1 MAGRLLKPK
10 RLDLDRL
17 LELASLTSLGTSL
30 LLAWTYALYRIGL
43 SCPSWDCGHTVRA
56 IVLPLGYWGVLL
68 WALLLFA
75 PLVAARELPWLAAP
89 ALALVL
95 TLLFAD
101 PLPLALLSVLLLFPF
116 GTKKFLR
123 AVPAGVIAVEL
134 AVLAGFAARA
144 YSLRLPLPPAL
155 PVHLALYCFLVPAT
169 PALAFLACLSPL
181 LVPLAPKGV
190 KLSAPLRGRA
200 SLAFGLFAS
209 FLMWSIVYASALNP
223 GSKLVGVD
231 AVTRYYPHALEFLE
245 GGLPSVLKV
254 GYDRPLHYLFLYGL
268 AKALGPYDA
277 VRVLAL
283 TPLLLYTL
291 ASYLLA
297 RELWGGRVAGLA
309 AAIAP
314 LTYTATAGLFGG
326 LYGNWT
332 ALALALLACTAA
344 IRWLR
349 RGGAARLL
357 LYLLLLAAVAGVHVY
372 MGAVAFAVLSLFL
385 LLAAARKG
393 YRRRALAALALQVVV
408 AAVGLYA
415 AERYLSSLG
424 ARGPFS
430 VTALNVNLWLKRAA
444 STRLF
449 SEEWWYD
456 FCFAVYRYAPS
467 TALDP
472 SVWLLTTLA
481 AAVLGFKD
489 LGGLLLAPWM
499 ILTALL
505 TFTAPSSLIYRSLL
519 DFPYSLAEAV
529 GLAYLTAFIEERLG
543 GGNAKLWAVALLL
556 FKLSFALAFAV
567 GLAS

>member
-1 MAGRLLKPK
+1 MVGGRLRLKQ
-10 RLDLDRL
+10 LNRL
-17 LELASLTSLGTSL
+17 LELASSASLGASL
-30 LLAWTYALYRIGL
+30 LLAWTYVLYRAGL

-56 IVLPLGYWGVLL
+56 LVLPLGYWGALL
-68 WALLLFA
+68 WAFLISA
-75 PLVAARELPWLAAP
+75 PLAVARKFPWLAAP
-89 ALALVL
+89 ALALAL
-95 TLLFAD
+95 TLALAD
-101 PLPLALLSVLLLFPF
+101 PLPLALASVAALPLLGAGMVLEA
-116 GTKKFLR
+116 L
-123 AVPAGVIAVEL
+123 PAGTIAVEL
-134 AVLAGFAARA
+134 AVLAGSAARA
-144 YSLRLPLPPAL
+144 YDLRLPLPPAL
-155 PVHLALYCFLVPAT
+155 PIHLALYCPLVPAV

-181 LVPLAPKGV
+181 LAPLAPKGA
-190 KLSAPLRGRA
+190 KLSAPYRGKLLVP
-200 SLAFGLFAS
+200 SLLAS
-209 FLMWSIVYASALNP
+209 FLMWSVVYASALNP

-231 AVTRYYPHALEFLE
+231 AITRYYPHALKLLE

-254 GYDRPLHYLFLYGL
+254 GYDRPLHYFLLYAL

-277 VRVLAL
+277 VRALAL
-283 TPLLLYTL
+283 IPFLLYTL

-297 RELWGGRVAGLA
+297 RELWGGRIAGLA
-309 AAIAP
+309 AAVAP

-344 IRWLR
+344 VKWLR
-349 RGGAARLL
+349 GGSAAWLL
-357 LYLLLLAAVAGVHVY
+357 LYLLLLVAVAGVHVY
-372 MGAVAFAVLSLFL
+372 MGAVAFAALSLFL
-385 LLAAARKG
+385 LLAARKG

-415 AERYLSSLG
+415 AERYLSALG

-472 SVWLLTTLA
+472 LVWLLTTLA
-481 AAVLGFKD
+481 TAMLGFKD

-499 ILTALL
+499 ALTALL

-519 DFPYSLAEAV
+519 DFPYSIAEAV
-529 GLAYLTAFIEERLG
+529 GLAYLTAFIEERWG
-543 GGNAKLWAVALLL
+543 GGAAKLWAAALLL